1 MQIDKLNICNIRC
14 KNSSMFTLMT
24 PFITAIL
31 LHIHIWGESHACN
44 VNQHFVDYY
53 SLYFSTVDAIRIFL

>member
-1 MQIDKLNICNIRC
+1 MQIDKLNFCNIQC

-31 LHIHIWGESHACN
+31 LHIHI
-44 VNQHFVDYY
+44 
-53 SLYFSTVDAIRIFL
+53 